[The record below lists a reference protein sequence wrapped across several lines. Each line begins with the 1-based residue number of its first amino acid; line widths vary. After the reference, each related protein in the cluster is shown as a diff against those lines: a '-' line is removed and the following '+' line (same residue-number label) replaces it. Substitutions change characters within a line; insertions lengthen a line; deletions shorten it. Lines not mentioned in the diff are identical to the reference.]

1 MVCVIPGL
9 SQSVHRHPA
18 GSSFDFQPDKNHDS
32 EPEVTLQSTWNN
44 LVVKKTTTKRNNTTT
59 KQNKK
64 IGGFVAF
71 HLDRHINYN
80 TLHKQTGSPQPK
92 KLTD

>member
-18 GSSFDFQPDKNHDS
+18 SSSFDFQPDKNHDS

-44 LVVKKTTTKRNNTTT
+44 LVVKKKQQQNAITQQRNKTK
-59 KQNKK
+59 K
-64 IGGFVAF
+64 
-71 HLDRHINYN
+71 
-80 TLHKQTGSPQPK
+80 
-92 KLTD
+92 